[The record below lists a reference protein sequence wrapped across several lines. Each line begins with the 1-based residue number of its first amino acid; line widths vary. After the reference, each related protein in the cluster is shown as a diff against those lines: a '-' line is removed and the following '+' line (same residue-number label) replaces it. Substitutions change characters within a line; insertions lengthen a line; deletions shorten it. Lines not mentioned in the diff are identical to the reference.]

1 MKTWI
6 DDLRSGL
13 TRKAQA
19 DRITGVKTCAGIG
32 ANLRRHVPF
41 FRRHWRKGA
50 LGAGLILLNVLLA
63 FPMPLFSRFAIDD
76 VILGRNLPLLPWV
89 LLLMVVLALCVRCI
103 DLFQN
108 YFFLRYSQE
117 VSLDIQ
123 KQVLDHSFRLPKSFF
138 DRHETGYLMARV
150 SGDLNGVTWFLSESL
165 VQIVESSLRL
175 IGGFAF
181 LFYLEWRLALA
192 ALAVLPVFALSL
204 RFFSNRMNALSH
216 AGNEEKARYMSRFQ
230 ETLASMPLVKAY
242 AAEERAVTRIMSGLR
257 QVFQVSA
264 ERSVVG
270 SLTGL
275 MLSST
280 PSLVNFMVFAIGAV
294 WVITGHWS
302 LGSLFAFQAY
312 LGYVFGPA
320 ASLSHTGL
328 QVQNIRAC
336 LERLAAL
343 LDVAPEEHSGK
354 GEAVER
360 LEGRVEFRNVCFGY
374 EPANP
379 ILTDVS
385 FLVRPGEHIAIV
397 GPSGVGK
404 TTLLSLLLCFYRP
417 TTGEIL
423 YDGKPAAD
431 YQVRSLRRRIG
442 YVSQSPVLLSGT
454 IMDNLRYGDL
464 DASEADVRR
473 AARVAGIHAD
483 IMRLPAGYE
492 SEIGE
497 KGSTLSEG
505 QKQRL
510 SIARALVKD
519 PDVLI
524 LDEPTAALD
533 GLTEKSLFEAL
544 PESTRGKT
552 LFIVAHRL
560 STVVDAGRI
569 LVLNEN
575 RLVAEGTHGELL
587 GASEYYRA
595 LVASQSVFDRPDR
608 KAEVI
613 SYERLRR
620 DASL

>member
-1 MKTWI
+1 MKTWM

-13 TRKAQA
+13 ARKAQA
-19 DRITGVKTCAGIG
+19 DRIAGGKTYAGIG
-32 ANLRRHVPF
+32 AILRRHVPF
-41 FRRHWRKGA
+41 FRRHWQKGA
-50 LGAGLILLNVLLA
+50 LGSALILLNVLLA

-76 VILGRNLPLLPWV
+76 VILGRDLALLPWV
-89 LLLMVVLALCVRCI
+89 LLLMVALALCVRCI
-103 DLFQN
+103 GLFQN

-123 KQVLDHSFRLPKSFF
+123 KQVLDHSFSLPKAFF
-138 DRHETGYLMARV
+138 DRHPTGYLMARV
-150 SGDLNGVTWFLSESL
+150 SGDLNGVTRFLSESL
-165 VQIVESSLRL
+165 VAIVENSLRL
-175 IGGFAF
+175 IGGLAF

-192 ALAVLPVFALSL
+192 ALAILPVFALCL
-204 RFFSNRMNALSH
+204 RFFSNRMNALNH
-216 AGNEEKARYMSRFQ
+216 AGNEENARYMSRFQ
-230 ETLASMPLVKAY
+230 ETLSSMPLVKAY
-242 AAEERAVTRIMSGLR
+242 AAEESAVTRIMSGLR

-275 MLSST
+275 ALSST

-294 WVITGHWS
+294 WVITGDWS

-320 ASLSHTGL
+320 ASLGYTGL

-343 LDVAPEEHSGK
+343 LDVVPEEHSGK
-354 GEAVER
+354 GAAVER
-360 LEGRVEFRNVCFGY
+360 LEGRVEFRNVCFEY
-374 EPANP
+374 EPASP

-417 TTGEIL
+417 TAGEVC

-442 YVSQSPVLLSGT
+442 YVAQSPVLLSGT
-454 IMDNLRYGDL
+454 VMDNLRYGDR

-497 KGSTLSEG
+497 RGVNLSEG

-519 PDVLI
+519 PDILI
-524 LDEPTAALD
+524 LDEPAAALD

-544 PESTRGKT
+544 PEPTRGKT

-560 STVVDAGRI
+560 STVVGAGRI

-587 GASEYYRA
+587 GTSEYYRA
-595 LVASQSVFDRPDR
+595 LVASQSIFDRPDR
-608 KAEVI
+608 LAEVI

-620 DASL
+620 DARL

>member
-1 MKTWI
+1 MKTWM

-13 TRKAQA
+13 ARKAQA
-19 DRITGVKTCAGIG
+19 DRIAGGKTDAGIG
-32 ANLRRHVPF
+32 ANLRRHYPF
-41 FRRHWRKGA
+41 FRRHWQKGA
-50 LGAGLILLNVLLA
+50 LGSGLILLNVLLA

-76 VILGRNLPLLPWV
+76 VILGRDLPLLPWV
-89 LLLMVVLALCVRCI
+89 LLLMVALALCVRCI
-103 DLFQN
+103 GLFQN

-123 KQVLDHSFRLPKSFF
+123 KQVLDHSFSLPKSFF
-138 DRHETGYLMARV
+138 DRHQTGYLLARV
-150 SGDLNGVTWFLSESL
+150 NGDLNGVTWFLSESL
-165 VQIVESSLRL
+165 VGIVENSLRL
-175 IGGFAF
+175 IGGLAF

-204 RFFSNRMNALSH
+204 RFFSNRMNALNH
-216 AGNEEKARYMSRFQ
+216 AGNEENARYMSRFQ
-230 ETLASMPLVKAY
+230 EMLASMPLVKAY
-242 AAEERAVTRIMSGLR
+242 AAEESAVRRIMSGLR

-320 ASLSHTGL
+320 ASLSYTGL
-328 QVQNIRAC
+328 QVQNIRAS
-336 LERLAAL
+336 LERLAVL
-343 LDVAPEEHSGK
+343 LDVVPEEHSGK
-354 GEAVER
+354 GKAVER
-360 LEGRVEFRNVCFGY
+360 LEGRVEFRHVCFGY
-374 EPANP
+374 EPASP

-417 TTGEIL
+417 TAGEVC

-442 YVSQSPVLLSGT
+442 YVAQSPVLLSGT
-454 IMDNLRYGDL
+454 VMDNLRYGDR

-497 KGSTLSEG
+497 RGANLSEG

-519 PDVLI
+519 PDILI

-544 PESTRGKT
+544 PEPTRDKT

-595 LVASQSVFDRPDR
+595 LVSSQSIFDRPDR

-620 DASL
+620 DSRL

>member
-13 TRKAQA
+13 ARKAQA
-19 DRITGVKTCAGIG
+19 DRIAAGKTDAGIG
-32 ANLRRHVPF
+32 ATLRRHYPF

-50 LGAGLILLNVLLA
+50 LGSGLILLNVLLA

-76 VILGRNLPLLPWV
+76 VILGRDLALLPWV
-89 LLLMVVLALCVRCI
+89 LLLMVALALCVRCI
-103 DLFQN
+103 GLFQN

-123 KQVLDHSFRLPKSFF
+123 KQVLDHSFSLPKSFF
-138 DRHETGYLMARV
+138 DRHQTGYLLARV
-150 SGDLNGVTWFLSESL
+150 SGDLNGVTGFLSESL
-165 VQIVESSLRL
+165 VAIVENSLRL
-175 IGGFAF
+175 IGGLAF
-181 LFYLEWRLALA
+181 LFYLEWRLALG
-192 ALAVLPVFALSL
+192 ALAVLPVFALCL
-204 RFFSNRMNALSH
+204 RFFSNRVNALSH
-216 AGNEEKARYMSRFQ
+216 AGNEENARYMSRFQ
-230 ETLASMPLVKAY
+230 ETLAGMPLVKAY
-242 AAEERAVTRIMSGLR
+242 AAEESAVTRIMSGLR

-294 WVITGHWS
+294 WVITGVWS

-320 ASLSHTGL
+320 ASLSYTGL
-328 QVQNIRAC
+328 QVQNIRVS

-343 LDVAPEEHSGK
+343 LDVVPEEHSGK
-354 GEAVER
+354 GEAVVR

-374 EPANP
+374 EPARP

-417 TTGEIL
+417 TAGEVC

-442 YVSQSPVLLSGT
+442 YVAQRPVLLSGT
-454 IMDNLRYGDL
+454 VMDNLRYGDR

-483 IMRLPAGYE
+483 IMRLPAGYK

-497 KGSTLSEG
+497 GGTNLSEG

-519 PDVLI
+519 PDILI

-544 PESTRGKT
+544 PEPTRGKT

-560 STVVDAGRI
+560 STVVGAGRI

-587 GASEYYRA
+587 GTSEYYRG
-595 LVASQSVFDRPDR
+595 LVASQSIFDRPDR

-620 DASL
+620 DSRL

>member
-1 MKTWI
+1 
-6 DDLRSGL
+6 
-13 TRKAQA
+13 
-19 DRITGVKTCAGIG
+19 
-32 ANLRRHVPF
+32 
-41 FRRHWRKGA
+41 
-50 LGAGLILLNVLLA
+50 
-63 FPMPLFSRFAIDD
+63 
-76 VILGRNLPLLPWV
+76 
-89 LLLMVVLALCVRCI
+89 
-103 DLFQN
+103 
-108 YFFLRYSQE
+108 
-117 VSLDIQ
+117 
-123 KQVLDHSFRLPKSFF
+123 
-138 DRHETGYLMARV
+138 MARV
-150 SGDLNGVTWFLSESL
+150 NGDLIGVTRFLSESL
-165 VQIVESSLRL
+165 VAIVENSLRL
-175 IGGFAF
+175 IGGLAF

-204 RFFSNRMNALSH
+204 QFSFNRMNALNH
-216 AGNEEKARYMSRFQ
+216 AGNEENALYMSRFQ

-242 AAEERAVTRIMSGLR
+242 AAEESAVTRIMSGLR

-270 SLTGL
+270 ALTGL

-294 WVITGHWS
+294 WVITDHWS

-336 LERLAAL
+336 LERLVAL
-343 LDVAPEEHSGK
+343 LDVVPEEHSGR
-354 GEAVER
+354 GDAVAR
-360 LEGRVEFRNVCFGY
+360 LEGRVEFRNVCFEY
-374 EPANP
+374 EPASP

-417 TTGEIL
+417 TAGEVC

-442 YVSQSPVLLSGT
+442 YVAQSPVLLSGT
-454 IMDNLRYGDL
+454 VMDNLRYGDH
-464 DASEADVRR
+464 DASEADLRR

-483 IMRLPAGYE
+483 LMRLPAGYA

-497 KGSTLSEG
+497 RGANLSEG

-519 PDVLI
+519 PDILI

-533 GLTEKSLFEAL
+533 GLMEKSLFEAL
-544 PESTRGKT
+544 PEPTRGKT

-560 STVVDAGRI
+560 STVVDADRI
-569 LVLNEN
+569 FVLNEN
-575 RLVAEGTHGELL
+575 RLVAEGTHAELL
-587 GASEYYRA
+587 GTSEYYRA
-595 LVASQSVFDRPDR
+595 LVSSQM
-608 KAEVI
+608 I
-613 SYERLRR
+613 SDGKDKKGEMLRYGSLRLHSR
-620 DASL
+620 A

>member
-1 MKTWI
+1 LETMKTWI

-19 DRITGVKTCAGIG
+19 DRIAGGKAFAGIG
-32 ANLRRHVPF
+32 ATLRRHVPF

-50 LGAGLILLNVLLA
+50 LGSGLILLNVLLVV
-63 FPMPLFSRFAIDD
+63 PMPLFSRFAIDD
-76 VILGRNLPLLPWV
+76 VILGRDLSLLPWV
-89 LLLMVVLALCVRCI
+89 LLLMGVLALCVRCI
-103 DLFQN
+103 GLFQD

-123 KQVLDHSFRLPKSFF
+123 KQVLDHSFSLPKSFF
-138 DRHETGYLMARV
+138 DQHQTSYLMARV
-150 SGDLNGVTWFLSESL
+150 SGDLNGVTSFLSESL

-175 IGGFAF
+175 SGGLAF

-192 ALAVLPVFALSL
+192 ALAVLPVFVLSL
-204 RFFSNRMNALSH
+204 RFCSNRVNALSH
-216 AGNEEKARYMSRFQ
+216 AGNEENARYMSRFQ

-242 AAEERAVTRIMSGLR
+242 AAEDRAVTRIMSGLR

-280 PSLVNFMVFAIGAV
+280 PSLVNFLVFAIGAF

-343 LDVAPEEHSGK
+343 LDVVPEEHSGK
-354 GEAVER
+354 GEAAER

-374 EPANP
+374 EPASP

-385 FLVRPGEHIAIV
+385 FRVRPGEHIAIV

-417 TTGEIL
+417 TAGEIF

-442 YVSQSPVLLSGT
+442 YVAQSPVLLSGT
-454 IMDNLRYGDL
+454 VMDNLRYGDL

-497 KGSTLSEG
+497 RGATLSEG

-519 PDVLI
+519 PDILI

-587 GASEYYRA
+587 GTSEYYRD
-595 LVASQSVFDRPDR
+595 LVASQSNFDRPDR
-608 KAEVI
+608 
-613 SYERLRR
+613 
-620 DASL
+620 

>member
-19 DRITGVKTCAGIG
+19 DRIAGGKTDAGIG
-32 ANLRRHVPF
+32 PTLRRHYPF
-41 FRRHWRKGA
+41 FRRHWQKGA
-50 LGAGLILLNVLLA
+50 LGSGLILLNVLLT

-76 VILGRNLPLLPWV
+76 VILGRDLPLLPWV

-103 DLFQN
+103 GLS
-108 YFFLRYSQE
+108 RTTSSS
-117 VSLDIQ
+117 VTARRSA
-123 KQVLDHSFRLPKSFF
+123 STFRSRCWTTPSASETFF
-138 DRHETGYLMARV
+138 DRHPTSYLLARV
-150 SGDLNGVTWFLSESL
+150 NGDLNGVTRFLSESL
-165 VQIVESSLRL
+165 VGIVENSLRL
-175 IGGFAF
+175 IGGLAF

-204 RFFSNRMNALSH
+204 RFFSNRANALSH
-216 AGNEEKARYMSRFQ
+216 AGNEENARYMSRFQ
-230 ETLASMPLVKAY
+230 EMLASMPLVKAY
-242 AAEERAVTRIMSGLR
+242 AAEESAVRRIMNGLR

-320 ASLSHTGL
+320 ASLSYTGL
-328 QVQNIRAC
+328 QVQNIRAS
-336 LERLAAL
+336 LERLAVL
-343 LDVAPEEHSGK
+343 LDVVPEEHPGK
-354 GEAVER
+354 GEAVEK

-374 EPANP
+374 EPASP

-417 TTGEIL
+417 TAGEVC

-442 YVSQSPVLLSGT
+442 YVAQSPVLLSGT
-454 IMDNLRYGDL
+454 VMDNLRYGDL

-492 SEIGE
+492 SAIGE
-497 KGSTLSEG
+497 GGANLSEG

-519 PDVLI
+519 PDILI

-544 PESTRGKT
+544 PEPTRGKT
-552 LFIVAHRL
+552 LFIVAHRF
-560 STVVDAGRI
+560 STVVGVDRI

-587 GASEYYRA
+587 GTSDYYRA
-595 LVASQSVFDRPDR
+595 LVSSQSIFDRPDR
-608 KAEVI
+608 QAEVI
-613 SYERLRR
+613 AYERLRR
-620 DASL
+620 DSRL

>member
-13 TRKAQA
+13 ARKAQA
-19 DRITGVKTCAGIG
+19 DRIAAGKTYAGIG
-32 ANLRRHVPF
+32 ATLRRHYPF

-50 LGAGLILLNVLLA
+50 LGSGLILLNVLLA

-76 VILGRNLPLLPWV
+76 VILGRDLRLLPWV
-89 LLLMVVLALCVRCI
+89 LLLMVALALCVRCI
-103 DLFQN
+103 GLFQN

-123 KQVLDHSFRLPKSFF
+123 KQVLDHSFSLPKSFF
-138 DRHETGYLMARV
+138 DRHQTGYLMARV
-150 SGDLNGVTWFLSESL
+150 SGDLNGVTGFLSESL
-165 VQIVESSLRL
+165 VAIVENSLRL
-175 IGGFAF
+175 IGGLAF
-181 LFYLEWRLALA
+181 LFYLEWRLALG
-192 ALAVLPVFALSL
+192 ALAVLPVFALCL
-204 RFFSNRMNALSH
+204 RFFSNRVNALSH
-216 AGNEEKARYMSRFQ
+216 AGNEENARYMSRFQ
-230 ETLASMPLVKAY
+230 ETLAGMPLVKAY
-242 AAEERAVTRIMSGLR
+242 AAEESAVTRIMSGLR

-294 WVITGHWS
+294 WVITGVWS

-320 ASLSHTGL
+320 ASLSYTGL
-328 QVQNIRAC
+328 QVQNIRVS

-343 LDVAPEEHSGK
+343 LDVVPEEHSGK
-354 GEAVER
+354 GEAVVR

-374 EPANP
+374 EPARP

-417 TTGEIL
+417 TAGEVC

-442 YVSQSPVLLSGT
+442 YVAQRPVLLSGT
-454 IMDNLRYGDL
+454 VMDNLRYGDR

-497 KGSTLSEG
+497 RGVNLSEG

-519 PDVLI
+519 PDILI

-544 PESTRGKT
+544 PEPTRGKT

-560 STVVDAGRI
+560 STVVGAGRI

-587 GASEYYRA
+587 GTSEYYRG
-595 LVASQSVFDRPDR
+595 LVASQSIFDRPDR

-620 DASL
+620 DSRL